1 MTETPTADSEI
12 DFTQILDA
20 ILSRVWVVAL
30 VWVATIASV
39 AFYIYTTTPIF
50 EASSMV
56 IIEKERGSGAVY
68 SNGSQVENKNDDYY
82 RTQYKLL
89 KSNSLLQKV
98 YDGLHLENAPE
109 FAGKHGLQQLASAI
123 TINPVLGSRLVYL
136 HAESADPKL
145 AMQLSN
151 TLAETFVSENLANQ
165 LFISKEVLQTLQVS
179 ANDPK
184 ARQMY
189 ESLPTVVANPL
200 VQGLKSDFSKL
211 ESQSA
216 ELSQKV
222 TPKHPS
228 MLAIRSN
235 MMAVQAQIR
244 VETDKVVQSLKTE
257 LSGQL
262 KGNNVR
268 IIDMA
273 TLPESPVRPKKKA
286 LVPMALIGGLLLGM
300 GVAFLLDFLDQSVR
314 TQKDIEEKLGLPFL
328 GSIPMVATR
337 KGKNAHE
344 SLLAPEQSLTSEAF
358 RNLRTMVDF
367 AGLAGKAQQIL
378 VTSSVQ
384 EEGKSYI
391 ASNLA
396 VAFAQHGESVVLIDG
411 DLRRPKIHKNFSLS
425 AKQGLSDFLAT
436 GLKVDDIEKLLQPTD
451 VPNLKV
457 LVCGTRPPNPS
468 ELLNTPRVG
477 ALLNWAKENFDRVI
491 IDCTPMFPINDTLL
505 WGRHVRSTVF
515 VCRYGKTRV
524 PLIKT
529 ANKKL
534 LSAGLQVLGVTLN
547 SAKTGGLSYTG
558 YNYYYQ
564 QYLEEPTQT
573 TKAA

>member
-1 MTETPTADSEI
+1 MTEPAVQETDLDLAQVLDG
-12 DFTQILDA
+12 ILHRA
-20 ILSRVWVVAL
+20 WVVAL
-30 VWVATIASV
+30 VWIGTIAAT

-50 EASSMV
+50 QATSMV

-89 KSNSLLQKV
+89 KSNSLLKKV
-98 YDGLHLENAPE
+98 YDALHLEKTPE
-109 FAGKHGLQQLASAI
+109 FAGRHGVRALADAI
-123 TINPVLGSRLVYL
+123 SISPILGSRLVYL
-136 HAESADPKL
+136 NAESADPKM
-145 AMQLSN
+145 AMDLSN

-179 ANDPK
+179 GNDPK

-200 VQGLKSDFSKL
+200 VQGLKSDYSKL
-211 ESQSA
+211 ESQAA
-216 ELSQKV
+216 EMAQKV

-235 MMAVQAQIR
+235 MLAVQAQIR
-244 VETDKVVQSLKTE
+244 SETDKVVQSLKTE

-268 IIDMA
+268 IIDVA
-273 TLPESPVRPKKKA
+273 TLPESPIRPKKRA
-286 LVPMALIGGLLLGM
+286 LVPMGLIGGLLLGM
-300 GVAFLLDFLDQSVR
+300 AVAFLLDFLDQSVR
-314 TQKDIEEKLGLPFL
+314 TQKDIEEKLSLPFL
-328 GSIPMVATR
+328 GSIPMIAVR
-337 KGKNAHE
+337 KGKNAHDA
-344 SLLAPEQSLTSEAF
+344 LLSTEQSLTSEAF

-367 AGLAGKAQQIL
+367 AGMAGKAQQIL

-396 VAFAQHGESVVLIDG
+396 VALAQHGETVLLIDG

-425 AKQGLSDFLAT
+425 AQKGLSDFLAT
-436 GLKVDDIEKLLQPTD
+436 GLKVDDIEDLLQPTD
-451 VPNLKV
+451 VTNLKV

-477 ALLNWAKENFDRVI
+477 ALLNWAKDNFDRVI

-505 WGRHVRSTVF
+505 WGRHVRSAVF

-529 ANKKL
+529 ATKKL
-534 LSAGLQVLGVTLN
+534 QTGGIQLLGVALN
-547 SAKTGGLSYTG
+547 SAKTGGLSYSG

-564 QYLEEPTQT
+564 QYLEEPTPSN
-573 TKAA
+573 KAG